1 MGDGVIG
8 STLGFG
14 PSSPG
19 SSPGPPAKSSISSS
33 GDGTGGVLVAVK
45 AIVLGAGKGT
55 RMKSDLAKVLH
66 PVADRP
72 MLLWV
77 LDAVAVARCTEIVVV
92 VGHQAD
98 AVRAALPA
106 GVQSALQEQQLG
118 TGHAAMIGLDGLG
131 IGLDDEVIVI
141 PGDMPL
147 VRGETLAELVEL
159 HRNRG
164 AAATLLTVELDE
176 PRAYGRVIRTDGS
189 VTAIVEAKDA
199 SPEQLAVREVNTSVY
214 VFTGQWLAGALSRIS
229 TGNTQGEYYL
239 TDVVG
244 ILVGDGHRIEA
255 LMANPE
261 EGLGVNSVDQLAEV
275 SAVLQRRRLDT
286 D

>member
-1 MGDGVIG
+1 MR
-8 STLGFG
+8 S
-14 PSSPG
+14 
-19 SSPGPPAKSSISSS
+19 
-33 GDGTGGVLVAVK
+33 GGVLMAVK

-77 LDAVAVARCTEIVVV
+77 LDAVADARCTEVVVV
-92 VGHQAD
+92 VGHQAY
-98 AVRAALPA
+98 AVRAVLPA
-106 GVQSALQEQQLG
+106 GVRSVLQEQQLG
-118 TGHAAMIGLDGLG
+118 TGHAATIGLDGLE
-131 IGLDDEVIVI
+131 IGLDDDVIVI

-159 HRNRG
+159 HRNSG

-176 PRAYGRVIRTDGS
+176 PGAYGRVIRTDGS

-199 SPEQLAVREVNTSVY
+199 SPEQLAVGEVNTSVY

-229 TGNTQGEYYL
+229 TGNAQGEYYL

-255 LMANPE
+255 LMADPE

-275 SAVLQRRRLDT
+275 SAVLQHRHLGT